1 MKKTPLV
8 LFVTSILLAGCG
20 SGDSSPNG
28 NASNSGT
35 GGHVNGNSGSAP
47 AAFSDTIIPTGFD
60 WSMENSEVINLKHV
74 STISQASGIPLDYA
88 GEFYI
93 EVYSIDENND
103 TSADP
108 ILKAMTNR
116 EGEAK
121 VLLTLLNSWKGITV
135 KTKIEDSVCIN
146 TVYKEQITTTLALGC
161 DVVLDS
167 DLL

>member
-20 SGDSSPNG
+20 SGDSSPDG
-28 NASNSGT
+28 NASNSG
-35 GGHVNGNSGSAP
+35 GPVNGNP
-47 AAFSDTIIPTGFD
+47 VLTDFSDTIIPSGFD
-60 WSMENSEVINLKHV
+60 WSMETSEVINFKHV
-74 STISQASGIPLDYA
+74 STVIQVNGVPINVT
-88 GEFYI
+88 GELYI

-103 TSADP
+103 TSATP

-116 EGEAK
+116 QGEAK
-121 VLLTLLNSWKGITV
+121 VLLTLLNSWTGITV
-135 KTKIEDSVCIN
+135 KTQLQGSVCIN
-146 TVYKEQITTTLALGC
+146 TLYKEQITPTQLLGC